1 MKSSIVFEKL
11 KEINY
16 FKVNDNNIKGFLRF
30 LLVIIIKNRKSNK
43 LSITI
48 WKIKSKLMYII

>member
-30 LLVIIIKNRKSNK
+30 LIVIIIKNRKSNK

-48 WKIKSKLMYII
+48 